1 MKPKLFELV
10 QKYAPLFDELEA
22 RETVLRMNFNDQ
34 QRMAKFPFSSDFIF
48 DEREDELL
56 PILIDIDTGLIN
68 EAEALNR
75 LNDVL
80 LHYYG
85 E

>member
-1 MKPKLFELV
+1 MKPDLFELV
-10 QKYAPLFDELEA
+10 QKYTPLFDELEA

-34 QRMAKFPFSSDFIF
+34 QRMAKFPFSSDFVF

-56 PILIDIDTGLIN
+56 PILIDMDTGAIN
-68 EAEALNR
+68 ESEAVYR

>member
-10 QKYAPLFDELEA
+10 QKYAALFDELEA

-34 QRMAKFPFSSDFIF
+34 KRMAKFPFSSDFVF
-48 DEREDELL
+48 DERKDELL
-56 PILIDIDTGLIN
+56 PILIDIDTGVIN
-68 EAEALNR
+68 ESEALNR
-75 LNDVL
+75 LNGVL

>member
-1 MKPKLFELV
+1 
-10 QKYAPLFDELEA
+10 
-22 RETVLRMNFNDQ
+22 MNFNDQ
-34 QRMAKFPFSSDFIF
+34 QRMAKFPFSSNFVF

-56 PILIDIDTGLIN
+56 PMLIGVDTGAIN
-68 EAEALNR
+68 ESEALNR

>member
-34 QRMAKFPFSSDFIF
+34 QRMAKFPFSSDFVF
-48 DEREDELL
+48 DEHEDQLL
-56 PILIDIDTGLIN
+56 PILTDLESGRTD
-68 EAEALNR
+68 EA
-75 LNDVL
+75 DVL
-80 LHYYG
+80 GQLDAILMAYYG

>member
-1 MKPKLFELV
+1 M
-10 QKYAPLFDELEA
+10 
-22 RETVLRMNFNDQ
+22 
-34 QRMAKFPFSSDFIF
+34 
-48 DEREDELL
+48 
-56 PILIDIDTGLIN
+56 PILIDIDTGVIN
-68 EAEALNR
+68 ESEALNR

>member
-1 MKPKLFELV
+1 
-10 QKYAPLFDELEA
+10 
-22 RETVLRMNFNDQ
+22 MNFNDQ
-34 QRMAKFPFSSDFIF
+34 QRMAKFPFSSNFVF
-48 DEREDELL
+48 DEHEDELL
-56 PILIDIDTGLIN
+56 AMLIGVDTGAIN
-68 EAEALNR
+68 ESEALNR